1 MIVIVSMILGGLV
14 VAVVFVVAL
23 LGWGGKVGRTQRYA
37 LCTIAA
43 GLAWAGP
50 ARALGM
56 APGPGD
62 LLFLSGLLAYLLAT
76 YGPPIFR
83 HMDSL
88 DGRADG
94 RISFPPRH

>member
-1 MIVIVSMILGGLV
+1 MIMIVSMLLGGLV
-14 VAVVFVVAL
+14 VAVVLVVAL
-23 LGWGGKVGRTQRYA
+23 LGWGGKVGPIQRYA
-37 LCTIAA
+37 LCALAA

-62 LLFLSGLLAYLLAT
+62 LLFLAGLVVYLLAT

-83 HMDSL
+83 HVDAL
-88 DGRADG
+88 DGNRDG
-94 RISFPPRH
+94 QIGR